1 MLHIA
6 LATIAAAGALCV
18 AASGAAA
25 AAPAKHTV
33 TIADMRYE
41 PAVLTVKKGDSVTF
55 VNKDIFPHTATAAGQ
70 FDSRTIEPQ
79 RKWTFRAMRAGEFP
93 YICTLHPNMKGT
105 LKVE

>member
-1 MLHIA
+1 M
-6 LATIAAAGALCV
+6 AAAGALWV
-18 AASGAAA
+18 AASSAAA
-25 AAPAKHTV
+25 DAPAKHTV

-70 FDSRTIEPQ
+70 FDSRAIEPQ
-79 RKWTFRAMRAGEFP
+79 RKWTFRATRAGEFA

>member
-1 MLHIA
+1 M
-6 LATIAAAGALCV
+6 AAAGVLCV
-18 AASGAAA
+18 AASSAAA

-79 RKWTFRAMRAGEFP
+79 KKWTYRATRAGEFP